1 MTTWLRSMNSPLPNR
16 IHWIDYAKGIGIFL
30 VVIGHVCRGLTD
42 SSILNPLPAKLI
54 DQWLYA
60 FHMPLFFFLSGLLIL
75 GSASKPLKDFVLD
88 KIQTIAYPY
97 FVWSIIQSV
106 LIATMSRYTN
116 SSTSLTNLWRIIYEP
131 VFIFWFL
138 YILFVIMMLYRV
150 AHKLGASPVHFL
162 GFSIFLYC
170 LHLLGISSIS
180 WTVPDLVCSY
190 TIYFA
195 LGAIIASSNLLP
207 RLSKVNAPLLVSVA
221 INGFLLIAA
230 SVWLKLV
237 ENQSLVPLIAIIGIS
252 AVIALAILLER
263 FKFGNFVKLWG
274 LLSLQIYVVHT
285 IVASLM
291 RIVLQK
297 LFGTTEP
304 FIYIFLGTIAG
315 IYVPIAID
323 WLCRQVKFRYLF
335 TLRPRKA

>member
-75 GSASKPLKDFVLD
+75 GSTSKPLKDFVLD
-88 KIQTIAYPY
+88 KLQTIAYPY
-97 FVWSIIQSV
+97 FLWSIIQSV
-106 LIATMSRYTN
+106 LIANLSRYIN
-116 SSTSLTNLWRIIYEP
+116 SAISLTNLWRIIYEP

-138 YILFVIMMLYRV
+138 YILFVVMILYRV

-162 GFSIFLYC
+162 TFSIFLYC
-170 LHLLGISSIS
+170 LHLLGITSVS

-195 LGAIIASSNLLP
+195 VGAVIASSNLLS
-207 RLSKVNAPLLVSVA
+207 RLSKVNTPLLVSVT

-230 SVWLKLV
+230 SVWLQLV
-237 ENQSLVPLIAIIGIS
+237 EHQSLVLFIAIIGIS

-263 FKFGNFVKLWG
+263 FQLGNFVKLWG
-274 LLSLQIYVVHT
+274 LLSLQIYVIHT
-285 IVASLM
+285 IVASGM

-297 LFGTTEP
+297 LFGITEP
-304 FIYIFLGTIAG
+304 FIYIFVGTIAG